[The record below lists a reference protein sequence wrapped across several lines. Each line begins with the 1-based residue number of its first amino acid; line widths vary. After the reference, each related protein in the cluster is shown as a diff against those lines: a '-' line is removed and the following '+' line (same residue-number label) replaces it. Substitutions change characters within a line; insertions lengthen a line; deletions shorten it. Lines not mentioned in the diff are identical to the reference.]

1 MQGKILSPQLISGDD
16 GKRYEYDKNDVIN
29 LDCKDLA
36 VLTGSQVEFLSFDK
50 RVAKSIYIIAEN
62 VNVSSILSA
71 DSISFA
77 RLSALLGLGL
87 LIFISLFY
95 ILGSFFISTLSF
107 EQIIDIK
114 RHFFNF
120 ILYARPIIAIV
131 SFVLYS
137 MAIYSVSK
145 AAASKSLFK
154 NYIIAVIIS
163 FLGIFLFFMLAPS
176 GASSASDPI
185 AFVSLC
191 SMIALIAAIYFYKIH
206 AELARLSG
214 SSLFLWAF
222 WIFVVIVPLYFLF
235 IMSLRLLSFFIPG
248 FAFFITLA
256 GFAGFITFAV
266 FAVPIIV
273 LVPLFVA
280 WWRFGKVEKR

>member
-29 LDCKDLA
+29 LDGKDLA
-36 VLTGSQVEFLSFDK
+36 MLTGSQVEFLSFDK

-120 ILYARPIIAIV
+120 ILYTRPIIAIV

-191 SMIALIAAIYFYKIH
+191 SMIALIAAIYLYKIH

-222 WIFVVIVPLYFLF
+222 WIFVVSVPLLF
-235 IMSLRLLSFFIPG
+235 LSFE
-248 FAFFITLA
+248 L
-256 GFAGFITFAV
+256 AV
-266 FAVPIIV
+266 FFVVLGGRAEFADLLFVGFGVLIIAWM
-273 LVPLFVA
+273 PLFVA

>member
-1 MQGKILSPQLISGDD
+1 MQGKILSTQLIIGDD
-16 GKRYEYDKNDVIN
+16 GKRYEYDKNDVVN
-29 LDCKDLA
+29 LGGKDLA
-36 VLTGSQVEFLSFDK
+36 VLTGSQVEFVSFDE

-87 LIFISLFY
+87 LIFSF
-95 ILGSFFISTLSF
+95 ILFFIS
-107 EQIIDIK
+107 
-114 RHFFNF
+114 F
-120 ILYARPIIAIV
+120 ILYIGHIWKIIAIV

-163 FLGIFLFFMLAPS
+163 FLGVFLFLKPAPTLRVNTVLLL
-176 GASSASDPI
+176 GA
-185 AFVSLC
+185 
-191 SMIALIAAIYFYKIH
+191 MIALIVAIYGYKIH

-222 WIFVVIVPLYFLF
+222 WIFVVSVLLCFVF
-235 IMSLRLLSFFIPG
+235 IISL
-248 FAFFITLA
+248 
-256 GFAGFITFAV
+256 GFAGFIIAW
-266 FAVPIIV
+266 A
-273 LVPLFVA
+273 LLFIA
-280 WWRFGKVEKR
+280 WWRFGKLEKR

>member
-29 LDCKDLA
+29 LDGKDLA
-36 VLTGSQVEFLSFDK
+36 LLTGSQVEFLSFDK

-87 LIFISLFY
+87 LFFSFILYIGDIFIL
-95 ILGSFFISTLSF
+95 TLSV
-107 EQIIDIK
+107 EQIIDI
-114 RHFFNF
+114 RLQFFNF
-120 ILYARPIIAIV
+120 ISYIWPIIAIM

-163 FLGIFLFFMLAPS
+163 FLGFFLVFILAVPS
-176 GASSASDPI
+176 G
-185 AFVSLC
+185 
-191 SMIALIAAIYFYKIH
+191 MIAALLFCIMFTLIVSIYLYKIH

-214 SSLFLWAF
+214 SSLFLRAF
-222 WIFVVIVPLYFLF
+222 WIYVVSLLLCFFGLF
-235 IMSLRLLSFFIPG
+235 GLLALSF
-248 FAFFITLA
+248 L
-256 GFAGFITFAV
+256 
-266 FAVPIIV
+266 
-273 LVPLFVA
+273 
-280 WWRFGKVEKR
+280 

>member
-1 MQGKILSPQLISGDD
+1 
-16 GKRYEYDKNDVIN
+16 
-29 LDCKDLA
+29 
-36 VLTGSQVEFLSFDK
+36 
-50 RVAKSIYIIAEN
+50 AK
-62 VNVSSILSA
+62 
-71 DSISFA
+71 
-77 RLSALLGLGL
+77 ALWGIGL
-87 LIFISLFY
+87 LIFSF
-95 ILGSFFISTLSF
+95 IL
-107 EQIIDIK
+107 
-114 RHFFNF
+114 FFNF
-120 ILYARPIIAIV
+120 IEYIYIRPIIAIV

-176 GASSASDPI
+176 GASG
-185 AFVSLC
+185 VSVVFSLGV
-191 SMIALIAAIYFYKIH
+191 MIILIAAIYLYKIH
-206 AELARLSG
+206 DELAGLSG

-222 WIFVVIVPLYFLF
+222 WIFVVSVLLYFLF
-235 IMSLRLLSFFIPG
+235 IMYLRLFSFFIPG